1 MFWLMCSRYGVTN
14 YIEGGVVT
22 AVIVLDVLI
31 GFYKEFQA
39 EKKMYFLRALSSHR
53 PLYYETA
60 TSIRYLQ
67 LN

>member
-1 MFWLMCSRYGVTN
+1 MTD
-14 YIEGGVVT
+14 YIKGGVIT

-39 EKKMYFLRALSSHR
+39 EKQMYFPRALSSHR